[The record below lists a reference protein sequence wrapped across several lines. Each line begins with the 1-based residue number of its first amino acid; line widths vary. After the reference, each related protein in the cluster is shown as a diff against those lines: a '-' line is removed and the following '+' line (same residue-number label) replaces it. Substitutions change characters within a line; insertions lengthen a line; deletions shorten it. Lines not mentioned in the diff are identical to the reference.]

1 MTRQACALVGAL
13 LSFFLVG
20 CGGGSANGSPGGGSG
35 TPQNIPALTS
45 IAPSST
51 TAGAS
56 SVSLV
61 LFGSNFANNATV
73 QWNGNMLSSSWVSS
87 TQITAT
93 VPASDVASVGN
104 ARVTV
109 TNPDSGGGTSAA
121 QTFTIAAAPVA
132 TTWVRSVPGVATPQ
146 NIAWDAAHGEL
157 YVSVASTDPAIPNTV
172 VPINPLTAVAGTP
185 VPAGNNPDLL
195 AISSD
200 SSYLWVGLD
209 GDNGVQRFLLPG
221 LTKDISF
228 TLPLDSYGNP
238 QRPVDLQAARTNPH
252 TVALVA
258 ENINLETGQGVYI
271 YDDATRRQN
280 FVPSS
285 LFPGGALIDW
295 IQWSANDSVIYGS
308 QSITIDA
315 GGVATLDVNSSGVS
329 LASYNG
335 GQIGPPYSTQFDTNN
350 GLLYSLGGA
359 FNPING
365 ALIGSFTFPL
375 GEATC
380 TVDGLLGRYYCVV
393 AYSTDGTDVTLFEL
407 WVFDLNSYSLINR
420 IYFGATAAQQPSSV
434 SGSLRRL
441 VRWGN
446 AGLALVTNTQQYYGN
461 GGVFLIDGAAV
472 NPNAPADVASGATPG
487 SYAWMAS
494 LTPQATLAG
503 SGDVTVTIRGN
514 NFTPASTACRQC
526 NYLQFQFLPTSYVNP
541 QQLNVTIPASLLSS
555 PGQLPISIFDDA
567 SYLFS
572 SDSLTF
578 SVTPPATA
586 GATMQVNQIGLAGLA
601 MAWDPASALIYVGTS
616 ELDGAYPNSIVAI
629 DGNTGSIVKTQ
640 TVSSDPDLLSVSA
653 NSQYLYTAYAGSTT
667 MSQFQLP
674 SLGSPLMT
682 WVLNDPGSSAV
693 YWAADIEAAP
703 ENPHTTA
710 VALLN
715 LESDPDVTG
724 GVAVYDDNV
733 ERSDFIEGWGP
744 STNVFDTIAWGASDQ
759 TLSATASSGYNG
771 GALSVFQVIPSGA
784 VPLAT
789 GTAAFNVGELHSDF
803 GTGLIYSDDGKVAD
817 PTTQA
822 VVGSYN
828 ASGLAAPDSSL
839 NRVFILGQTSAQAN
853 TNNFTIDS
861 FDEKA
866 YTPIS
871 SMTLG
876 NLLGTP
882 VQLIRWGNSGLAVL
896 TMNQDN
902 GSQGMLYLVQDAT
915 FVSNAQTVAS
925 RLSKPQE
932 LVQRRWKRVSKT
944 DIVKMVQ
951 ARRAVNLP

>member
-1 MTRQACALVGAL
+1 
-13 LSFFLVG
+13 
-20 CGGGSANGSPGGGSG
+20 
-35 TPQNIPALTS
+35 
-45 IAPSST
+45 
-51 TAGAS
+51 
-56 SVSLV
+56 
-61 LFGSNFANNATV
+61 
-73 QWNGNMLSSSWVSS
+73 
-87 TQITAT
+87 
-93 VPASDVASVGN
+93 
-104 ARVTV
+104 
-109 TNPDSGGGTSAA
+109 
-121 QTFTIAAAPVA
+121 
-132 TTWVRSVPGVATPQ
+132 
-146 NIAWDAAHGEL
+146 
-157 YVSVASTDPAIPNTV
+157 
-172 VPINPLTAVAGTP
+172 
-185 VPAGNNPDLL
+185 
-195 AISSD
+195 
-200 SSYLWVGLD
+200 
-209 GDNGVQRFLLPG
+209 
-221 LTKDISF
+221 
-228 TLPLDSYGNP
+228 
-238 QRPVDLQAARTNPH
+238 
-252 TVALVA
+252 
-258 ENINLETGQGVYI
+258 
-271 YDDATRRQN
+271 
-280 FVPSS
+280 
-285 LFPGGALIDW
+285 
-295 IQWSANDSVIYGS
+295 
-308 QSITIDA
+308 
-315 GGVATLDVNSSGVS
+315 
-329 LASYNG
+329 
-335 GQIGPPYSTQFDTNN
+335 
-350 GLLYSLGGA
+350 
-359 FNPING
+359 
-365 ALIGSFTFPL
+365 
-375 GEATC
+375 
-380 TVDGLLGRYYCVV
+380 
-393 AYSTDGTDVTLFEL
+393 
-407 WVFDLNSYSLINR
+407 
-420 IYFGATAAQQPSSV
+420 
-434 SGSLRRL
+434 
-441 VRWGN
+441 
-446 AGLALVTNTQQYYGN
+446 
-461 GGVFLIDGAAV
+461 
-472 NPNAPADVASGATPG
+472 
-487 SYAWMAS
+487 
-494 LTPQATLAG
+494 
-503 SGDVTVTIRGN
+503 
-514 NFTPASTACRQC
+514 
-526 NYLQFQFLPTSYVNP
+526 
-541 QQLNVTIPASLLSS
+541 
-555 PGQLPISIFDDA
+555 
-567 SYLFS
+567 
-572 SDSLTF
+572 
-578 SVTPPATA
+578 
-586 GATMQVNQIGLAGLA
+586 MQVNQIGLAGLA